1 MTADPGY
8 RLAEGSPIEYH
19 QKTMGRSIVSTFSRK
34 SGSLSLGVHVIVLFG
49 LSLAATTYP
58 LIADIDPW
66 HGHMVVGGSN
76 RADQIVALLDHRHLH
91 PGEHPDPGLEMAD
104 DPVILS
110 IAEQVMLST
119 LASFTSAAAI
129 VPAFTFPVLVM
140 FLAFLAIWLMP
151 LDFKLASLPPPSPP
165 PRKFS

>member
-1 MTADPGY
+1 
-8 RLAEGSPIEYH
+8 
-19 QKTMGRSIVSTFSRK
+19 
-34 SGSLSLGVHVIVLFG
+34 VHVIVLLG

-76 RADQIVALLDHRHLH
+76 RADQIVALLDHRHPH
-91 PGEHPDPGLEMAD
+91 PGEHPDSEINTAD
-104 DPVILS
+104 GPAILS
-110 IAEQVMLST
+110 IAEQAMLST

-129 VPAFTFPVLVM
+129 VPAFTFPVLVT

-151 LDFKLASLPPPSPP
+151 PDFKMASLPPPSPP